1 MYEVIGMRASRAMRV
16 LWMLEEAGLP
26 YRHIPAK
33 PRDADAAAANPSGK
47 IPALRDG
54 DAVIT
59 DSVAIMTYLADKHGA
74 TGWYPVDLE
83 QRALVDQWLDWNQ
96 TRLTPATEKIAYNVL
111 FAGDKADEQA
121 IESGKAALEKIMP
134 ILDGALHAT
143 GWMAEERPSLCDV
156 AVATN
161 IAYLELCA
169 YGLDAYPAVLAWYS
183 RLRERESF
191 RKTAPPAVP

>member
-59 DSVAIMTYLADKHGA
+59 DSVAIMTYLADKHGVLTAPAGTIARARQDAMTLQIIDDVDACLWAAARHSFILPEEHRVPGLKDAMKWEYTGNLKRIEAAMQGDFLMGDDMTIPDILLGHCLGWA
-74 TGWYPVDLE
+74 TVSKFPDPGEKLSAYHKRLRDRPAFV
-83 QRALVDQWLDWNQ
+83 RAL
-96 TRLTPATEKIAYNVL
+96 
-111 FAGDKADEQA
+111 
-121 IESGKAALEKIMP
+121 ALP
-134 ILDGALHAT
+134 
-143 GWMAEERPSLCDV
+143 
-156 AVATN
+156 
-161 IAYLELCA
+161 
-169 YGLDAYPAVLAWYS
+169 
-183 RLRERESF
+183 
-191 RKTAPPAVP
+191 

>member
-59 DSVAIMTYLADKHGA
+59 DSVSIMTYLADKHGVLTA
-74 TGWYPVDLE
+74 PAGTIARARQDAMTLQIIDDVDACLWAAARHSFILPEEHRVPGLKDAMKWEYTGNLKRIEAAMQGDLLMGDE
-83 QRALVDQWLDWNQ
+83 MTIPDILLGHCLGWAMVSKFPDPGKKLSAYHKRLRDRPAFVRAL
-96 TRLTPATEKIAYNVL
+96 
-111 FAGDKADEQA
+111 
-121 IESGKAALEKIMP
+121 ALP
-134 ILDGALHAT
+134 
-143 GWMAEERPSLCDV
+143 
-156 AVATN
+156 
-161 IAYLELCA
+161 
-169 YGLDAYPAVLAWYS
+169 
-183 RLRERESF
+183 
-191 RKTAPPAVP
+191 

>member
-59 DSVAIMTYLADKHGA
+59 DSVAIMTYLADKHG
-74 TGWYPVDLE
+74 
-83 QRALVDQWLDWNQ
+83 
-96 TRLTPATEKIAYNVL
+96 VL
-111 FAGDKADEQA
+111 
-121 IESGKAALEKIMP
+121 
-134 ILDGALHAT
+134 
-143 GWMAEERPSLCDV
+143 
-156 AVATN
+156 
-161 IAYLELCA
+161 
-169 YGLDAYPAVLAWYS
+169 
-183 RLRERESF
+183 
-191 RKTAPPAVP
+191 TAPAGTIARARQDAMTLQIIDDVDACLWAAARHSFILPEEHRVPGLKDAMKWEYTGK